1 MLGSD
6 DLVFVSCVFVLP
18 WFPPSLSLREPLL
31 HLSISSPLLQFL
43 KMEVR
48 AHLHMTVK
56 DRPLQEDVVEVTIEG
71 SR

>member
-6 DLVFVSCVFVLP
+6 DLVVSLCFHGS
-18 WFPPSLSLREPLL
+18 PSLSLREPLV
-31 HLSISSPLLQFL
+31 HLSISSPLLRFF